1 MPNVVTCVL
10 QCARGVSHL
19 WKWFVV
25 SYDLNLQVYN
35 LEPTDPINSIFI
47 RTEDCP
53 ELTLYQVTFKLGWAE
68 GMQAMQGG
76 LGTPP

>member
-1 MPNVVTCVL
+1 MATRVW
-10 QCARGVSHL
+10 QCARGVSLL

-25 SYDLNLQVYN
+25 SDDLNLQVYN

-53 ELTLYQVTFKLGWAE
+53 ELTLYQVTFKLRRAE

-76 LGTPP
+76 LGTPR